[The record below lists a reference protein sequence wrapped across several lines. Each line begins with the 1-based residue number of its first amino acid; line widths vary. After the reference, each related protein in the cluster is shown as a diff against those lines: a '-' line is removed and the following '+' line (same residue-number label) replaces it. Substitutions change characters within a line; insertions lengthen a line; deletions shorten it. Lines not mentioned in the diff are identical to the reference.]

1 MSLAAYSRPFFVVG
15 LLLGPISLAGCYSP
29 EGDTLEEDT
38 AEEELVATAGQ
49 RPLLSYEEFRETL
62 VWAPSEGVWVAEG
75 DIPLRG
81 EERIRQFYED
91 HYTRSGALTVRRVGS
106 SNNIWSR
113 SDRLNLTYCV
123 SQSAF
128 TTNYNSVVDAMHQAA
143 AAWEN
148 AANVRFVHVVA
159 QDTNCTNTNNN
170 VKFNVTSPAP
180 PPSHGFA
187 FYPDWSREWRQL
199 MLTWD
204 PAWSTDWRQP
214 IGVIMHE
221 LGHVLGFDHEGIH
234 VPGSP
239 CEDPTSTA
247 ELVTEYDSLSV
258 MHRPTCQ
265 GSTNTTGA
273 FFLSQR
279 DIEGAQA
286 LYEAP
291 TNVADT
297 SSGNLYVRKRSD
309 GDIYKKS
316 GSTWTKVSG
325 PVQAFLTIDNTL
337 YALGSSFGNVLKY
350 SGSGTTWTTIGGS
363 ANQIF
368 VCEGALCATNADGDV
383 YKYNDSLNSWSMF
396 GGPGATFE
404 STTSNLFALSADQ
417 DEVWR
422 RSGGTWTN
430 VGGGF
435 ADLFGSG
442 LLMFGVTRDR
452 QTLQK
457 YSGSGSVWTTVGGD
471 GRQWHGAGAAL
482 YGLMSDGSAVYRYT
496 GSGTSWDYVGGP
508 TARLYGKHDLYGTE
522 VNAEDIWVYDP
533 GTNSWSY
540 VGKP

>member
-1 MSLAAYSRPFFVVG
+1 M
-15 LLLGPISLAGCYSP
+15 LLGPISLVGCYSA
-29 EGDTLEEDT
+29 EAEEDT
-38 AEEELVATAGQ
+38 AEEDTADEELVATAGQ
-49 RPLLSYEEFRETL
+49 RPLLSYEEFRKTL
-62 VWAPSEGVWVAEG
+62 VWLPSKGVWVAEG

-81 EERIRQFYED
+81 EEGIRKFYED
-91 HYTRSGALTVRRVGS
+91 HYSPSGALTVTRIGS

-113 SDRLNLTYCV
+113 ADRLSLTYCV

-128 TTNYNSVVDAMHQAA
+128 GANYNSVVDAMQQAA

-180 PPSHGFA
+180 PPGNGFA
-187 FYPDWSREWRQL
+187 FYPDWPRDWREFL
-199 MLTWD
+199 LTWD
-204 PAWSTDWRQP
+204 PTWSTDWRQP

-221 LGHVLGFDHEGIH
+221 LGHVLGFDHEHIH

-258 MHRPTCQ
+258 MHRTTCQ

-297 SSGNLYVRKRSD
+297 TISGTLYARKRSN

-316 GSTWTKVSG
+316 SSTWTKVSG
-325 PVQAFLTIDNTL
+325 PVQAFLTIGTTL
-337 YALGSSFGNVLKY
+337 YALGSSFGNVLEY

-368 VCEGALCATNADGDV
+368 VCEGALCATNSDGDV
-383 YKYNDSLNSWSMF
+383 YKYSATTNTWTNIA
-396 GGPGATFE
+396 GPGASFE
-404 STTSNLFALSADQ
+404 STAGSGSLYALSVDQ
-417 DEVWR
+417 GEVWR
-422 RSGGTWTN
+422 RLSGTWTN
-430 VGGGF
+430 VGGAF
-435 ADLFGSG
+435 ADLFGAGSSMYG
-442 LLMFGVTRDR
+442 LTRDR
-452 QTLQK
+452 QTLKK
-457 YSGSGSVWTTVGGD
+457 YSGSGTTWTTVGSA
-471 GRQWHGAGAAL
+471 GRQWQGQANGAFYAL
-482 YGLMSDGSAVYRYT
+482 TPDAGAVYRYDGT
-496 GSGTSWDYVGGP
+496 GTNWSYVGGAA
-508 TARLYGKHDLYGTE
+508 ARLYGTHDLYATE
-522 VNAEDIWVYDP
+522 TNAEDIWVYNEV
-533 GTNSWSY
+533 GNNWTY

>member
-1 MSLAAYSRPFFVVG
+1 M
-15 LLLGPISLAGCYSP
+15 LLGPISLAGCYSP

-49 RPLLSYEEFRETL
+49 RPLLSYEEFRKTL

-75 DIPLRG
+75 DIPLRD

-91 HYTRSGALTVRRVGS
+91 HYTPSGALTVRRVGS

-113 SDRLNLTYCV
+113 ADRLNLTYCV

-128 TTNYNSVVDAMHQAA
+128 GANYNSVVDAMHQAA

-187 FYPDWSREWRQL
+187 FYPDWPRDWRQL

-204 PAWSTDWRQP
+204 SAWSTDWRQP

-221 LGHVLGFDHEGIH
+221 LGHVLGFDHEDIH

-239 CEDPTSTA
+239 CEDPASTA

-258 MHRPTCQ
+258 MHRPECQ

-404 STTSNLFALSADQ
+404 STTSNLFALSVDQ

>member
-1 MSLAAYSRPFFVVG
+1 M
-15 LLLGPISLAGCYSP
+15 LLGPLSLAGCYSP

-38 AEEELVATAGQ
+38 ADEELVATAGS
-49 RPLLSYEEFRETL
+49 RPLMSYEEFRKTL
-62 VWAPSEGVWVAEG
+62 IWVPSEGVWVAEG

-81 EERIRQFYED
+81 EERIRQFYET
-91 HYTRSGALTVRRVGS
+91 HYTASGALTVYRLVS
-106 SNNIWSR
+106 SDNIWSR
-113 SDRLNLTYCV
+113 ANRLNLTYCV
-123 SQSAF
+123 SASAF
-128 TTNYNSVVDAMHQAA
+128 GTKYSAVVDAMNQAA

-159 QDTNCTNTNNN
+159 EDSNCTNLNNN

-180 PPSHGFA
+180 AGFHGWAMAPSTA
-187 FYPDWSREWRQL
+187 RSDNQL
-199 MLTWD
+199 RLTWQA
-204 PAWSTDWRQP
+204 AWDTDTRALL
-214 IGVIMHE
+214 GVVMHE
-221 LGHVLGFDHEGIH
+221 LGHTLGFDHEHIN

-239 CEDPTSTA
+239 CEDAASTSRQ
-247 ELVTEYDSLSV
+247 VTDYDSLSV
-258 MHRPTCQ
+258 MHYRHCQ

-273 FFLSQR
+273 YFLSQR

-297 SSGNLYVRKRSD
+297 TISGTLYARKRSD

-325 PVQAFLTIDNTL
+325 PVQAFLTIGTTL

-368 VCEGALCATNADGDV
+368 VCENALCATNSDGDV
-383 YKYNDSLNSWSMF
+383 YKYSDSTNTWSNIA
-396 GGPGATFE
+396 GPGASFE
-404 STTSNLFALSADQ
+404 STAGSGPLYALSVDQ
-417 DEVWR
+417 GEVWR
-422 RSGGTWTN
+422 RLSGTWTN
-430 VGGGF
+430 VGGAF
-435 ADLFGSG
+435 ADLFGAGSSMYG
-442 LLMFGVTRDR
+442 LTRDR
-452 QTLQK
+452 QTLKK
-457 YSGSGSVWTTVGGD
+457 YSGSGTTWTTVGGA
-471 GRQWHGAGAAL
+471 GRQWQGQSNGAFYAL
-482 YGLMSDGSAVYRYT
+482 TPDAGAVYRYDGT
-496 GSGTSWDYVGGP
+496 GTSWSYVGGAS
-508 TARLYGKHDLYGTE
+508 ARLYGTHDLYATE